1 MVLASTIGNAH
12 ETTSWVKSEGFK
24 KREIKNN
31 LKKINA
37 MRTKTLYRCD
47 AQKIDISRFPNFHIT
62 GSITGMKKL
71 YYGKNALLVRCESW
85 IYNVS
90 SEPEVYY
97 NIAH

>member
-1 MVLASTIGNAH
+1 
-12 ETTSWVKSEGFK
+12 
-24 KREIKNN
+24 
-31 LKKINA
+31 

-47 AQKIDISRFPNFHIT
+47 AQKLEQSRLPNLHITISR
-62 GSITGMKKL
+62 TGMNKL
-71 YYGKNALLVRCESW
+71 YYGKNALLVRCGSW

>member
-1 MVLASTIGNAH
+1 MTTKMILTARRKSMIFANA
-12 ETTSWVKSEGFK
+12 
-24 KREIKNN
+24 
-31 LKKINA
+31 
-37 MRTKTLYRCD
+37 
-47 AQKIDISRFPNFHIT
+47 FHIT

-71 YYGKNALLVRCESW
+71 YYGKNALLVHCGSW